1 VHIFNQRSVEEILA
15 FIWLLG
21 VCGGFQLLGRSIADP
36 QGVEGP
42 VGESPGFGWLDM
54 RAVLAL
60 ALQTIAQ
67 RRRHPVPGASARQRL

>member
-21 VCGGFQLLGRSIADP
+21 VCGDFQLLGRSIADP

-60 ALQTIAQ
+60 QTIAQ
-67 RRRHPVPGASARQRL
+67 RRRHPMPGASARQRL